1 MKATLKINVST
12 DKNLPTEVSFSLYD
26 DDHYYFSYGKKFT
39 HKINSDTLFY
49 DFLMTRLDFRVK
61 ENKIKHLDDFDLEIV
76 FTLEIEVGKD
86 SLKELLELQKK
97 FLEIDPDSQEELYKW
112 IKKALSEF
120 SQQHISLQAVKCKD

>member
-97 FLEIDPDSQEELYKW
+97 FLGIDTDSKEELYKW
-112 IKKALSEF
+112 IKIALSEF
-120 SQQHISLQAVKCKD
+120 KKNYRESLKCKD

>member
-1 MKATLKINVST
+1 MKVTLQVSVST
-12 DKNLPTEVSFSLYD
+12 DKNFPTSVSFSLYD
-26 DDHYYFSYGKKFT
+26 EDHYYFSYGKKFT

-97 FLEIDPDSQEELYKW
+97 FLGIDTDSKEELYKW
-112 IKKALSEF
+112 IKIALSEF
-120 SQQHISLQAVKCKD
+120 KKNYRESLKCKD